1 LDPPP
6 PATVGLLLPPP
17 FKQRRQWHTRSHPL
31 ANPLSRAPEHLR
43 PRRTLQIPAKSRRG
57 ISSAGSDSSPPSP
70 SSPGSR
76 SGAGGSL
83 FPTDRGRWRDSSFLD
98 AAEAAP
104 CLASHGLDHSSG
116 GPAPSR
122 CGPFF
127 LDGRM
132 AAAKETCVAAVP
144 RRRRST
150 SRADQHRRRAAGASL
165 TKKQN
170 HGCG

>member
-1 LDPPP
+1 MEDGGGGLDPPA

-57 ISSAGSDSSPPSP
+57 ISSAGSDSSAPSP

-122 CGPFF
+122 CGPSSSM
-127 LDGRM
+127 G
-132 AAAKETCVAAVP
+132 VWP
-144 RRRRST
+144 RRRRPA
-150 SRADQHRRRAAGASL
+150 SRRFLDEGEAPVVL
-165 TKKQN
+165 TN
-170 HGCG
+170 TGGVPLGHP